1 MSNYTLS
8 VQMRADAAQLLSAVR
23 QAAQAMRSLDRAVQT
38 TSRRLTQIGSG
49 ARTASSGLRDLG
61 RQSASA
67 GAGLR
72 RAGAD
77 GYTSMSRLRHGV
89 LSARQEMHHLRNLVV
104 GGGIVAGIAEIA
116 KEGNEYQ
123 RSINKWG
130 AVTGASGSE
139 MIQAAAKARQLGADL
154 KIPGTSAAKAADA
167 MLELAKAG
175 QTSTSSIANARAAMQ
190 LAAADN
196 LSAADAA
203 KYLGDIM
210 DQFGLSSNHAGR
222 AADVLAAGANAASG
236 GLQDI
241 YTAMSYT
248 GPIANQLGVSIED
261 TAAAVGLL
269 ARQGILGSKAG
280 TALRGLFVN
289 LANPTARMRQ
299 GLKDLGVEAW
309 DTQGNFKGLRTVIE
323 GLERAQHRMPNKDF
337 LAAMG
342 NIAGKPGL
350 QGATALAHG
359 GVAAFDAMRSAVAR
373 TGAAGEIAASQTKGF
388 AGAVTQLKTQAK
400 STGQTLYTAAAP
412 GLEKIT
418 RLMTTGL
425 AKATPH
431 LASALTYGQ
440 NLVTLLGPSTSA
452 KVSQGWT
459 KVKES
464 FSGLGQPTKDAVFSA
479 AASGLSVLVN
489 AGRAA
494 MEVLHNLGAALSP
507 IGRALTD
514 LTSGGSGAAGALGGL
529 TTAVN
534 LALTGLGAMS
544 AVLRPIGQAVAG
556 IVHAF
561 AALPGPVQTA
571 ITAMMLATRLNPM
584 LLTLGRNV
592 SGPVTGGFRSLND
605 QMRVQASL
613 AAASGQSIGRV
624 GQALAVLE
632 TRVPV
637 VGQMAAA
644 FRSASGPISGVA
656 RAMGAGVT
664 GAARGLMGALG
675 GPWGAVLA
683 GASVGLSL
691 FADHQQKAAQAAAAH
706 QSRISSLTQALRESN
721 GATTEAVRAA
731 AVQNLMETKVFDGKK
746 RLVDVMGK
754 AGVSVRELT
763 DAYLSE
769 GDGLGNL
776 QGRLKATAKEHE
788 FMQVNAAGAS
798 KVLDDQGVAAARAA
812 TALGSVKG
820 EMSQAVKDAKNVSD
834 ALGSSG
840 KGAANAVGPFG
851 QFSDAMRRLSD
862 NTADAD
868 SRARA
873 LHDALN
879 ILAGGSVSLS
889 AAEARMNKSISDAK
903 ESFKGGLDQADGY
916 GKTLLNVD
924 GSLSTV
930 TRNGQRL
937 YDMLQGLSTTS
948 AEASLAAYQYAQTQG
963 KTVPE
968 SLQAA
973 QAQMAKARE
982 AAISTA
988 RGYGLQAD
996 EAAKLADAAG
1006 LVPSQVSILLQTAG
1020 MEPVMAQLMA
1030 VQQQLKATPDQ
1041 KSITISSLDN
1051 DARTKLESLG
1061 FKIKD
1066 LPNRQVEVTAPTDG
1080 ARTNLDALISK
1091 LASTPG
1097 AKHVAVSANAG
1108 AAIASLEELRG
1119 KISATHG
1126 KTVTISAP
1134 TQEARDQ
1141 VEALG
1146 FKITEIHGKE
1156 VTVQV
1161 PTGSATGQVSTIQ
1174 GAINSLQDKTVTIS
1188 IFKTEYLNSV
1198 RENSYGPY
1206 ADGYRFG
1213 KAEADGGVL
1222 EFYADGGVRE
1232 NHVAQIAPAGTWRV
1246 WAEDET
1252 GGEAYVPLSPSKR
1265 GRSKAILGEV
1275 ARRFGGEVVYHA
1287 NGGLS
1292 DWSYNPT
1299 SGAQLFTVSDIAS
1312 KSTKKDGDSEKF
1324 DLGLF
1329 EKNLG
1334 RSARTAEEWRK
1345 NLAVISRKSGAD
1357 VAGALEQMGGDSV
1370 DFVKKM
1376 ANGSGKYISD
1386 MSEQLRKL
1394 AGTAK
1399 SALADYSDKLSK
1411 AAAGSQDFQRDL
1423 AALANMGFGE
1433 LASRLAAQ
1441 GDDSAKAVAS
1451 QAARDRGQAQKAND
1465 AAKAAGKVLDSEQL
1479 GDLIKV
1485 LGALGADRG
1494 IHAVAD
1500 ATGLEEDRLI
1510 EVSNAGKEY
1519 IKGAGARANR
1529 FLNDLIKANA
1539 GRAYADGGLWEPG
1552 VYSSPPGR
1560 DGLIKFAERSTG
1572 GEAYLPLGPAKRAQ
1586 STAVLGSVADRF
1598 GLAVTPK
1605 RLVDAAG
1612 GRTQVVVVHQ
1622 APAIGTQTINVSRS
1636 SATPEGIASAVA
1648 YQVRRA
1654 KRGGVL
1660 R

>member
-8 VQMRADAAQLLSAVR
+8 VQMRADAAQLLSSVR
-23 QAAQAMRSLDRAVQT
+23 QAAQAMRSLDRAVQNT
-38 TSRRLTQIGSG
+38 TQRLTQVGSG
-49 ARTASSGLRDLG
+49 ARTASAGLRDLG

-104 GGGIVAGIAEIA
+104 GGGIVAGLAEIA

-123 RSINKWG
+123 RSINRWG

-139 MIQAAAKARQLGADL
+139 MIQAAAKARELGSDL

-175 QTSTSSIANARAAMQ
+175 QTSTSSMAGARAAMQ

-210 DQFGLSSNHAGR
+210 DQFGLSSNNAGR

-248 GPIANQLGVSIED
+248 GPIAATLGVSLED

-269 ARQGILGSKAG
+269 ARQGLLGSKAG
-280 TALRGLFVN
+280 TALRGLFTN

-299 GLKDLGVEAW
+299 GLQDLGIEAW
-309 DTQGNFKGLRTVIE
+309 DAQGRFKGLRTVIE
-323 GLERAQHRMPNKDF
+323 GFERAQSKMSQKDF
-337 LAAMG
+337 LAAMASV
-342 NIAGKPGL
+342 AGKPGL
-350 QGATALAHG
+350 QGATSLAHG
-359 GVAAFDAMRSAVAR
+359 GVAAFDAMRAAVAR

-418 RLMTTGL
+418 RLATAGL
-425 AKATPH
+425 AKATPRM
-431 LASALTYGQ
+431 ANALTYGQ
-440 NLVTLLGPSTSA
+440 NLVQLLGPRTSA
-452 KVSQGWT
+452 AISRGWAQ
-459 KVKES
+459 VKS
-464 FSGLGQPTKDAVFSA
+464 TFSGLGQPAKETAFNA
-479 AASGLSVLVN
+479 AASGVSVLVN

-494 MEVLHNLGAALSP
+494 MEVLRNLGAALSP
-507 IGRALTD
+507 IGRALSE
-514 LTSGGSGAAGALGGL
+514 LSSGGGGASSALGGL
-529 TTAVN
+529 TTAAN
-534 LALTGLGAMS
+534 LALSTLGSLS
-544 AVLRPIGQAVAG
+544 AVLRPIGQVVASL
-556 IVHAF
+556 VHGF

-571 ITAMMLATRLNPM
+571 VMSMMLMARLNPM
-584 LLTLGRNV
+584 LLGLGRNV
-592 SGPVTGGFRSLND
+592 SGPVTGAFRSLGD

-632 TRVPV
+632 TRIPV
-637 VGQMAAA
+637 VGQMTAA
-644 FRSASGPISGVA
+644 FRSASGPISGMA
-656 RAMGAGVT
+656 RAMGAGLG

-691 FADHQQKAAQAAAAH
+691 FADHQQRAAQAAAAH

-769 GDGLGNL
+769 GNGLGDL
-776 QGRLKATAKEHE
+776 QKRLQATATDHE
-788 FMQVNAAGAS
+788 SMKINAAGAS
-798 KVLDDQGVAAARAA
+798 KVLDDQGIAAARAA

-873 LHDALN
+873 LHDALS
-879 ILAGGSVSLS
+879 ILAGGSVNLS

-916 GKTLLNVD
+916 GTSLLNVD

-973 QAQMAKARE
+973 QDQMAKARE
-982 AAISTA
+982 AAIATG
-988 RGYGLQAD
+988 RGYGLQAE
-996 EAAKLADAAG
+996 EAAKLADAAS
-1006 LVPSQVSILLQTAG
+1006 LVPSQVSILLQAAG

-1030 VQQQLKATPDQ
+1030 VQQELKATPD
-1041 KSITISSLDN
+1041 KKEIVVSSLDN
-1051 DARTKLESLG
+1051 DARAKLESLG
-1061 FKIKD
+1061 FTIKD
-1066 LPNRQVEVTAPTDG
+1066 LKDRKVEVTAPTDG
-1080 ARTNLDALISK
+1080 ARSSLDTLIAK
-1091 LASTPG
+1091 LATTPG
-1097 AKHVAVSANAG
+1097 SKSVTVSANAQV
-1108 AAIASLEELRG
+1108 AISSLQELKG
-1119 KISATHG
+1119 KIESTHG
-1126 KTVTISAP
+1126 KEVTISAP

-1141 VEALG
+1141 VEQLG
-1146 FKITEIHGKE
+1146 FKITNIEGKE
-1156 VTVQV
+1156 VTVSV
-1161 PTGSATGQVSTIQ
+1161 PTGSAQSQVGAIQ
-1174 GAINSLQDKTVTIS
+1174 DAINSLQDKTVTIS
-1188 IFKTEYLNSV
+1188 IFRNEYVS
-1198 RENSYGPY
+1198 SIPGPY
-1206 ADGYRFG
+1206 ADGSYYG
-1213 KAEADGGVL
+1213 THQADGGIL
-1222 EFYADGGVRE
+1222 SFYADGGIRE
-1232 NHVAQIAPAGTWRV
+1232 NHVAQIAKAGTWRV

-1252 GGEAYVPLSPSKR
+1252 GGEAYLPLAPSKR
-1265 GRSKAILGEV
+1265 TRSKAILGEV

-1312 KSTKKDGDSEKF
+1312 KSTRKDGDKETF

-1329 EKNLG
+1329 EKNLKS
-1334 RSARTAEEWRK
+1334 SAGTAEEWRK
-1345 NLAVISRKSGAD
+1345 NLAVISKRAGSD
-1357 VAGALEQMGGDSV
+1357 VTGALEQMGADSV

-1376 ANGSGKYISD
+1376 ANGSGKYID
-1386 MSEQLRKL
+1386 EMSEQLRRL

-1399 SALADYSDKLSK
+1399 SALADYGNKLST
-1411 AAAGSQDFQRDL
+1411 AAKGSEEFQRNL
-1423 AALANMGFGE
+1423 AQLANGGFGE

-1441 GDDSAKAVAS
+1441 GDDNAKTIAAQAV
-1451 QAARDRGQAQKAND
+1451 RDRDQAKRAND

-1479 GDLIKV
+1479 GDLIKI
-1485 LGALGADRG
+1485 LGALSPGRG

-1500 ATGLEEDRLI
+1500 ATGLDEDRLI
-1510 EVSNAGKEY
+1510 DVANASRDR
-1519 IKGAGARANR
+1519 IKGAGAKANR
-1529 FLNDLIKANA
+1529 FISDLVKATA
-1539 GRAYADGGLWEPG
+1539 GRAYAQGGLWEPG
-1552 VYSSPPGR
+1552 LYSSPPGS

-1572 GEAYLPLGPAKRAQ
+1572 GEAYLPLGAAKRGR
-1586 STAVLGSVADRF
+1586 STAVLGQVASRF
-1598 GLAVTPK
+1598 GLAVAPK
-1605 RLVDAAG
+1605 RLVNAAS

-1622 APAIGTQTINVSRS
+1622 APAIGTQTIHVSQS

-1654 KRGGVL
+1654 KRGGVH

>member
-1 MSNYTLS
+1 MSNFTLS
-8 VQMRADAAQLLSAVR
+8 VQLRADAGQLLSAVR
-23 QAAQAMRSLDRAVQT
+23 QAAQAMRSLDRSVQAAT
-38 TSRRLTQIGSG
+38 QRLSQVGAG
-49 ARTASSGLRDLG
+49 ARTASGGLRDLG

-72 RAGAD
+72 RAGTD
-77 GYTSMSRLRHGV
+77 GAASMSRLRHGV
-89 LSARQEMHHLRNLVV
+89 LSARQEMHHLRGLVV
-104 GGGIVAGIAEIA
+104 GGGIVAGLAEIA

-123 RSINKWG
+123 RAINRWG

-139 MIQAAAKARQLGADL
+139 MVQAAAKARELGSDL
-154 KIPGTSAAKAADA
+154 KIPGTSAAKAAEA

-196 LSAADAA
+196 LSAADASR
-203 KYLGDIM
+203 YLGDIM
-210 DQFGLSSNHAGR
+210 DQFGLSSNNAGR

-248 GPIANQLGVSIED
+248 GPIANQLGVSLED

-289 LANPTARMRQ
+289 LANPTARMRD

-309 DTQGNFKGLRTVIE
+309 DAQGNFKGLRTVIE
-323 GLERAQHRMPNKDF
+323 GLERAQSRMSKKDF

-388 AGAVTQLKTQAK
+388 AGAITQLRTQAK
-400 STGQTLYTAAAP
+400 ATGQTLYTAAAP

-418 RLMTTGL
+418 RLATKGL
-425 AKATPH
+425 AKATPY

-440 NLVTLLGPSTSA
+440 NLATVLGPSTSSA
-452 KVSQGWT
+452 VSRGWAE
-459 KVKES
+459 VKKT
-464 FSGLGQPTKDAVFSA
+464 FSGLVQPAKETLFST
-479 AASGLSVLVN
+479 AASGVSVLIN
-489 AGRAA
+489 AGRAGL
-494 MEVLHNLGAALSP
+494 EVLRNLGAALAP
-507 IGRALTD
+507 IGHALAEVS
-514 LTSGGSGAAGALGGL
+514 SGGGGAAGALGGL

-534 LALTGLGAMS
+534 LALSGLGSMS
-544 AVLRPIGQAVAG
+544 AVLRPIGQAVAA
-556 IVHAF
+556 IAHAF
-561 AALPGPVQTA
+561 GALPGPAQTA
-571 ITAMMLATRLNPM
+571 ITSMMLVARLNPM
-584 LLTLGRNV
+584 LLGLGRNV
-592 SGPVTGGFRSLND
+592 SGPVVGAFRSLGD

-637 VGQMAAA
+637 IGQMTAA
-644 FRSASGPISGVA
+644 FRSASGPVNGMA
-656 RAMGAGVT
+656 RALGAGV
-664 GAARGLMGALG
+664 GSAARGLMGALG
-675 GPWGAVLA
+675 GPWGAALA
-683 GASVGLSL
+683 AAGVGLSL
-691 FADHQQKAAQAAAAH
+691 FADHQQKAAQAAAEH

-721 GATTEAVRAA
+721 GAITDNVRAV
-731 AVQNLMETKVFDGKK
+731 AVQQLMDTKVDGGKR

-754 AGVSVRELT
+754 AGVSVRQLT
-763 DAYLSE
+763 DAYLSQ
-769 GDGLGNL
+769 DGGLDSL
-776 QGRLKATAKEHE
+776 EKQLRSTAKAQQEWHT
-788 FMQVNAAGAS
+788 GAS
-798 KVLDDQGVAAARAA
+798 GSWQTYTDQGVAAARAA
-812 TALGSVKG
+812 SALGSVKG
-820 EMSQAVKDAKNVSD
+820 EMSKALQDSKNMADAMGG
-834 ALGSSG
+834 AGR
-840 KGAANAVGPFG
+840 GAAGAVGPFS

-879 ILAGGSVSLS
+879 ILAGGSVNLS
-889 AAEARMNKSISDAK
+889 AAEARLNKSISDAK
-903 ESFKGGLDQADGY
+903 DGFKGGVDQAEGY
-916 GKTLLNVD
+916 GKTLLTVD

-937 YDMLQGLSTTS
+937 YDTFQNLSTTS

-973 QAQMAKARE
+973 QDQMAKARE
-982 AAISTA
+982 AAIATA
-988 RGYGLQAD
+988 QGYGLSAEQ
-996 EAAKLADAAG
+996 AAKLADAAA

-1051 DARTKLESLG
+1051 DARVKLESLG
-1061 FKIKD
+1061 FKIRD

-1097 AKHVAVSANAG
+1097 AKHVAVSAG
-1108 AAIASLEELRG
+1108 TQSAISSLEELKSKLAG
-1119 KISATHG
+1119 THG
-1126 KTVTISAP
+1126 KTVTVSAP

-1141 VEALG
+1141 IEQLG
-1146 FKITEIHGKE
+1146 FKITDLHGKD
-1156 VTVQV
+1156 VTVSV
-1161 PTGSATGQVSTIQ
+1161 PTGSAQSQVSQIQ
-1174 GAINSLQDKTVTIS
+1174 SAINGLQDKTVNIS
-1188 IFKTEYLNSV
+1188 IFRTEYLNTV
-1198 RENSYGPY
+1198 RENTWGPY
-1206 ADGYRFG
+1206 ADGYRYG

-1232 NHVAQIAPAGTWRV
+1232 NHVAQIAKAGTWRV

-1252 GGEAYVPLSPSKR
+1252 GGEAYLPLAPSKR
-1265 GRSKAILGEV
+1265 TRSKAVLAEV

-1292 DWSYNPT
+1292 DWSYSPS

-1329 EKNLG
+1329 EKNLNK
-1334 RSARTAEEWRK
+1334 SARTAEEWRK
-1345 NLAVISRKSGAD
+1345 NLAAITRRAGAD
-1357 VAGALEQMGGDSV
+1357 VAGALEQMGADSV
-1370 DFVKKM
+1370 DFVEKM
-1376 ANGSGKYISD
+1376 ANGSGKYVDEMAES
-1386 MSEQLRKL
+1386 LRRL
-1394 AGTAK
+1394 AGAAK
-1399 SALADYSDKLSK
+1399 NALTDYGNKLST
-1411 AAAGSQDFQRDL
+1411 AAKGSEEFQRNL
-1423 AALANMGFGE
+1423 AQLANSGFGD

-1441 GDDSAKAVAS
+1441 GDDNAKSVAAQAV
-1451 QAARDRGQAQKAND
+1451 RDQGQAQRANE
-1465 AAKAAGKVLDSEQL
+1465 AAKAAGRVLDSEQL
-1479 GDLIKV
+1479 TDLLKI
-1485 LGALGADRG
+1485 LGALKPDLG

-1510 EVSNAGKEY
+1510 DVANAGKEY
-1519 IKGAGARANR
+1519 VKGAGAKAGR
-1529 FLNDLIKANA
+1529 FLSDLVKANA
-1539 GRAYADGGLWEPG
+1539 GRAYADGGMWAPG
-1552 VYSSPPGR
+1552 IYSSPPGA

-1572 GEAYLPLGPAKRAQ
+1572 GEAYLPLGPAKRAR
-1586 STAVLGSVADRF
+1586 STAVLGQVADRF
-1598 GLAVTPK
+1598 GLAVAPK
-1605 RLVDAAG
+1605 RLVDASS

-1622 APAIGTQTINVSRS
+1622 APAIGSQTINVSRS
-1636 SATPEGIASAVA
+1636 GATPEGIASAVA